1 MAVRLL
7 DDVQRRDWVRLLKS
21 ENVGPATFRQ
31 LINRFGSAAAAL
43 EALPE
48 LSRRGGL
55 KRPITIY
62 PAEAAERDLA
72 NTGRIGARLVAIG
85 EQEYPELLRHIE
97 AAPPLLCLKG
107 DASVLAMPCIG
118 IVGARNASAAG
129 RRFARDLAMALAEAG
144 LCIVSGLARGIDTA
158 AHEAALPRP
167 TAAVLAGGIDV
178 IYPPENEAL
187 HGRIAE
193 QGLLV
198 SEMMP
203 GTVPKAEHFP
213 RRNRIISGTSLGVI
227 VVEAELRSGSLI
239 TARLAGEQG
248 REVFAVPGSPLD
260 PRAAGPNKLIREGA
274 ALVTG
279 PSDVL
284 EALGPALSGQMPML
298 PEPFMAPAS
307 DFSGDAALAESLR
320 GRVLSLL
327 GPSPVAVD
335 DVIRESG
342 APAAAVMTALLELEL
357 AGRLSRHG
365 RQRVSLL
372 LP

>member
-1 MAVRLL
+1 MAMRLL
-7 DDVQRRDWVRLLKS
+7 DDVQRRDWLRLLKS

-43 EALPE
+43 QALPE

-55 KRPITIY
+55 KRPITLY
-62 PAEAAERDLA
+62 PAEAAARDLES
-72 NTGRIGARLVAIG
+72 TGNIGARLVAIG

-107 DASVLAMPCIG
+107 DASVLALPCIG

-129 RRFARDLAMALAEAG
+129 RRFARELSQGLGEAG

-167 TAAVLAGGIDV
+167 TAAVLAGGLDV
-178 IYPPENEAL
+178 IYPPENAAL
-187 HGRIAE
+187 HAAIAE

-198 SEMMP
+198 SEMTP

-213 RRNRIISGTSLGVI
+213 RRNRIISGVSLGVV

-248 REVFAVPGSPLD
+248 RDVFAVPGSPLD
-260 PRAAGPNKLIREGA
+260 ARAAGPNKLIREGA
-274 ALVTG
+274 TLITSAA
-279 PSDVL
+279 DVL
-284 EALGPALSGQMPML
+284 EALGPALSGKLPML
-298 PEPFMAPAS
+298 PEPFMAPATG
-307 DFSGDAALAESLR
+307 FTGDDALPENLR
-320 GRVLSLL
+320 GRILSLL
-327 GPSPVAVD
+327 GPSPASVD
-335 DVIRESG
+335 DLIRESG
-342 APAAAVMTALLELEL
+342 ASAAAVSTVLLELEL